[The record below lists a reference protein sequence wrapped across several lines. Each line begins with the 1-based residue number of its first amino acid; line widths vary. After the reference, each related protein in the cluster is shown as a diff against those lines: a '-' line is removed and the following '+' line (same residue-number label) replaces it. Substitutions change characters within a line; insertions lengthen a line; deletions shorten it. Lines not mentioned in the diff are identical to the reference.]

1 MRIPACGRA
10 ECFPAIAPE
19 RHLHRVADSP
29 SNRHRQQKTAAS
41 AWAYNA
47 APMRASLSIRAI
59 IVARGSREQSHCDEL
74 WIRADEMRREGSL
87 I

>member
-19 RHLHRVADSP
+19 HHLHRVADSA
-29 SNRHRQQKTAAS
+29 SCDRHRQQKTAAS

-47 APMRASLSIRAI
+47 APMRASVSIRAI
-59 IVARGSREQSHCDEL
+59 IVARGPTNN
-74 WIRADEMRREGSL
+74 L
-87 I
+87 IATNCGFPRTRCVHV